1 MPAGTRKHGSH
12 YDVVN
17 TETGKTYGHS
27 STKERAQRAANARNA
42 AAHGAQLNGKK
53 A

>member
-12 YDVVN
+12 WDVIN
-17 TETGKTYGHS
+17 TDTGKVYGHS

-42 AAHGAQLNGKK
+42 AAHGFKFTGKK
-53 A
+53 T